1 MANPEEEPPMS
12 IQLFERT
19 AVRNRLN
26 RIMQNTHLD
35 RDHPMPL
42 RTELFLIAHDD
53 ETGECL
59 VNQSRLE
66 RVLAAAVL
74 LDLRLAE
81 RIEVGVRLD
90 ARGGRVVRESG
101 RVSALGREPVGD
113 PVTDSALRMLWQHGG
128 TMTVSEVIGRLTA
141 TGMYE
146 RVRADLIASGM
157 VHRVTYRKWGLFRR
171 ERYKAIHR
179 SYAVR
184 IRTRIR
190 NLADTYWQER
200 EQGRYP
206 QARIAGLAAL
216 ATLAGLARRL
226 FPQDVSTNHVRHR
239 LAQITEQYPDPAIR
253 DVVAALNR
261 RNY

>member
-1 MANPEEEPPMS
+1 MT

-26 RIMQNTHLD
+26 RIMQDTDLD
-35 RDHPMPL
+35 REHPLPL

-53 ETGECL
+53 DTGQCH
-59 VNQSRLE
+59 VDRTRLE
-66 RVLAAAVL
+66 RVLAAAVP
-74 LDLRLAE
+74 LDLLRAA
-81 RIEVGVRLD
+81 RVDVGVRFD
-90 ARGGRVVRESG
+90 PRGGRVVREPE
-101 RVSALGREPVGD
+101 RVAALGREPVGD
-113 PVTDSALRMLWQHGG
+113 PVTDSALRMLWRNGG
-128 TMTVSEVIGRLTA
+128 TMTVREFIGRLTD

-171 ERYKAIHR
+171 ERYKVIHK

-190 NLADTYWQER
+190 ELADTYWQDRER
-200 EQGRYP
+200 GRYP
-206 QARIAGLAAL
+206 QSRIAGLAVL
-216 ATLAGLARRL
+216 VTLVGLARRL

-239 LAQITEQYPDPAIR
+239 LAQITEQYPDPAVR
-253 DVVAALNR
+253 DVVAAFNR
-261 RNY
+261 RNR